1 MPIVAFDDVMFQ
13 RRGLKNT
20 FRAPIAVALTIPDEK
35 AFAKKYDSVLDALF
49 KIYNQPRKKRIYKAA
64 HLVTQLLEES
74 TDFIED
80 FLKQMSKCVTR
91 IDIFYSYFPSD
102 LTPRIWVFKD
112 THPRFYT
119 PDDFVSLIQ
128 NSYVHIAVWRYL
140 QLHPDCS
147 NYECHVDYFEGK
159 TTPAWEEIKDNPNLF
174 LYNSGCECNCFIS
187 AADLTLRHIQERLNG
202 VLVRRSVRQCFSS
215 ITNGTHVDAYWLG
228 PKKDFLNAIAPNKD
242 LDANTRV
249 KIKHPLYIIA
259 YQNPSGKA
267 SDKDTFEWTTN
278 YSKIMEK
285 AYENNGSVR
294 FWNPTTGP
302 HFTNEATDVVMLA
315 NDLAKPTINSIK
327 QVFPKIKID
336 ESLKQ

>member
-1 MPIVAFDDVMFQ
+1 M
-13 RRGLKNT
+13 
-20 FRAPIAVALTIPDEK
+20 
-35 AFAKKYDSVLDALF
+35 
-49 KIYNQPRKKRIYKAA
+49 
-64 HLVTQLLEES
+64 
-74 TDFIED
+74 
-80 FLKQMSKCVTR
+80 
-91 IDIFYSYFPSD
+91 
-102 LTPRIWVFKD
+102 
-112 THPRFYT
+112 
-119 PDDFVSLIQ
+119 
-128 NSYVHIAVWRYL
+128 
-140 QLHPDCS
+140 
-147 NYECHVDYFEGK
+147 
-159 TTPAWEEIKDNPNLF
+159 
-174 LYNSGCECNCFIS
+174 
-187 AADLTLRHIQERLNG
+187 
-202 VLVRRSVRQCFSS
+202 
-215 ITNGTHVDAYWLG
+215 G